1 LAPQYGYDPTDVSRY
16 NNSFRNPAFSFLTA
30 ERLQIILGN
39 AGLKGVKAQLDKLRA
54 LGVI

>member
-16 NNSFRNPAFSFLTA
+16 NNSFRNSAFSFLTA